1 MTRHF
6 DVVVI
11 GGGSGLT
18 AASQAVDDGRS
29 VALVTDRPEAM
40 GGTCVNFGCIPTK
53 TLIQSAQVM
62 TTIRNAERF
71 GIHLDQASVR
81 VDFAGI
87 METMRRARADN
98 ASDPRRRVEAAM
110 TPVYSRVRF
119 VGERCLET
127 ADGERISGDTFFIAS
142 GARASVP
149 PIEGIEA
156 CGYLTN
162 ESVLELQRQPASLII
177 VGGGYIGAELGH
189 FFAALGTQVTL
200 INGSPRLLGED
211 EEVSELFTEVFS
223 EKVERVTGRAVRAS
237 RRGDGCQ
244 VAVED
249 ASGNTHSVVA
259 EQILLAAGR
268 KPNSDSLD
276 LDATGVECDDKG
288 AIRVDEHLAT
298 TCPGIYAYGD
308 VIGQAM
314 FKHTSSYEGQ
324 LAYRNSRGANEA
336 VSYRGN
342 PHAVFSDPQIGAVGL
357 TEQDCR
363 EQGLDYR
370 ALRKD
375 YVDSAKGKIIGAP
388 RGFAKL
394 LIERHSD
401 RILGF
406 HIIGPDAAT
415 LVHEVVVAMNAG
427 DGTAEAV
434 RRTIHIHPTMPEL
447 IHSLFKASSE
457 E

>member
-18 AASQAVDDGRS
+18 AAFQAVKDDRS

-53 TLIQSAQVM
+53 TLIQSADIL

-81 VDFAGI
+81 ADFARI
-87 METMRRARADN
+87 MASMRQARADN
-98 ASDPRRRVEAAM
+98 ASDPRRRVEATM

-127 ADGERISGDTFFIAS
+127 AQGERISGDSIFIAT

-149 PIEGIEA
+149 PIEGIEE
-156 CGYLTN
+156 CGYWTN
-162 ESVLELQRQPASLII
+162 ETVLELHQQPASLII
-177 VGGGYIGAELGH
+177 IGGGYIGAEMGH
-189 FFAALGTQVTL
+189 FFASLGTRVTL
-200 INGSPRLLGED
+200 INGSAQLLSED
-211 EEVSELFTEVFS
+211 AEVSELFTEVFS

-237 RRGDGCQ
+237 RRGESREVD
-244 VAVED
+244 VED
-249 ASGNTHSVVA
+249 ETGKVRTVNA
-259 EQILLAAGR
+259 EHILLAAGR
-268 KPNSDSLD
+268 QPNSESLE
-276 LDATGVECDDKG
+276 LDATGVECDEKG
-288 AIRVDEHLAT
+288 AIRVDERLAT

-336 VSYRGN
+336 VSYRSN
-342 PHAVFSDPQIGAVGL
+342 PHAVFSDPQIAAVGL
-357 TEQDCR
+357 TEQACR
-363 EQGLDYR
+363 DQGLDYQ
-370 ALRKD
+370 ALRKN

-394 LIERHSD
+394 LVERHTD

-415 LVHEVVVAMNAG
+415 LIHEVVVAMNAG
-427 DGTAEAV
+427 DGTAESV
-434 RRTIHIHPTMPEL
+434 RRAIHIHPTMPEL
-447 IHSLFKASSE
+447 IHSVFNASDTR
-457 E
+457 

>member
-53 TLIQSAQVM
+53 TLIQAAEVM

-71 GIHLDQASVR
+71 GIHLDQGSVR
-81 VDFAGI
+81 ADFAWI
-87 METMRRARADN
+87 MASMRQARADN
-98 ASDPRRRVEAAM
+98 ASDPRRRVEATM

-127 ADGERISGDTFFIAS
+127 AEGERISGDSIFIAT

-149 PIEGIEA
+149 PIEGLEA
-156 CGYLTN
+156 CGYLTS
-162 ESVLELQRQPASLII
+162 ETALELERQPDSLVI
-177 VGGGYIGAELGH
+177 VGGGYIGAEMGH
-189 FFAALGTQVTL
+189 FFASLGTRVTL
-200 INGSPRLLGED
+200 INGSARLLSED
-211 EEVSELFTEVFS
+211 EEVGALFTEVFS

-237 RRGDGCQ
+237 RRGEARQ
-244 VAVED
+244 VEVED
-249 ASGNTHSVVA
+249 QSGKMRTVVA

-268 KPNSDSLD
+268 QPNTESLA
-276 LDATGVECDDKG
+276 LAATGVECDEKG
-288 AIRVDEHLAT
+288 AIRVDERLAT

-308 VIGQAM
+308 VIGRAM
-314 FKHTSSYEGQ
+314 FKHTASYEGQ

-336 VSYRGN
+336 VSYRSN
-342 PHAVFSDPQIGAVGL
+342 PHAVFSDPQIAAVGL
-357 TEQDCR
+357 TEQACR

-375 YVDSAKGKIIGAP
+375 YADSAKGKIIGAP

-394 LIERHSD
+394 LIERHTD

-415 LVHEVVVAMNAG
+415 LIHEVIVAMNAG
-427 DGTAEAV
+427 DGTAESV
-434 RRTIHIHPTMPEL
+434 RRTIHVHPSLPEL
-447 IHSLFKASSE
+447 IHSLFNASGE
-457 E
+457 R